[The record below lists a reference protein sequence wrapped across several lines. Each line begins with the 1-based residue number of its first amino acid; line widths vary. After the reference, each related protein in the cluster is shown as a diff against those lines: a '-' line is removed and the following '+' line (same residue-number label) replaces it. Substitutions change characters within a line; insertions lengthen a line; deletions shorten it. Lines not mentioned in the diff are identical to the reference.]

1 MFNEL
6 FSRSGLSLDRLR
18 SFLALAEAGSIAKAA
33 PGDVT
38 RQSQISRQTSD
49 LEAFFGTELT
59 ERRGKSLVLSAAGQ
73 RFAMLV
79 RQQLQDLDDFRKEQV
94 QVKKAFTIGAGASI
108 LDWLV
113 IPALG
118 AVAEALGHAT
128 LRLETQRSSGL
139 VERVKDGRI
148 DFAIVREDAIREGL
162 PRLPVLR
169 QTFYLCVPRRLLRR
183 GAPAAAIDDPKLWQ
197 TLPFTAGRDGGQFDL
212 VLRQAIR
219 DAGVDFQP
227 TVECN
232 SMLQVRQLVERGEC
246 AGVLPSAGVQGLSSK
261 EIIIREFAPLKDY
274 GRALALHWNERQMR
288 RRGADESTI
297 KQLAAAL
304 RPAHLPT
311 EKR

>member
-1 MFNEL
+1 MFEEL
-6 FSRSGLSLDRLR
+6 FSTSGLSLDRLR

-38 RQSQISRQTSD
+38 RQSQISRQIGE
-49 LEAFFGTELT
+49 LETFFRTELT
-59 ERRGKSLVLSAAGQ
+59 ERRGKGLVLSPSGQ
-73 RFAMLV
+73 RLAMLV

-108 LDWLV
+108 VDWLI

-128 LRLETQRSSGL
+128 FRLETQRSSGL

-148 DFAIVREDAIREGL
+148 DFAIVREDAIPDHL
-162 PRLPVLR
+162 PRLLLLR
-169 QTFYLCVPRRLLRR
+169 QSFYLCVPRRLLKR
-183 GAPAAAIDDPKLWQ
+183 GTPAAGIDDPRLWQ

-227 TVECN
+227 FIECN

-246 AGVLPSAGVQGLSSK
+246 AGVLPSAGIQGLSSK
-261 EIIIREFAPLKDY
+261 DLIIREFAPLKDY

-288 RRGADESTI
+288 RRGVEPDTLARLGSAI
-297 KQLAAAL
+297 KAGDGV
-304 RPAHLPT
+304 PGET
-311 EKR
+311 

>member
-1 MFNEL
+1 MFDEL

-38 RQSQISRQTSD
+38 RQSQISRQASE

-59 ERRGKSLVLSAAGQ
+59 ERRGKSLVLSPAGQ
-73 RFAMLV
+73 RLAMLV

-108 LDWLV
+108 LDWLI

-118 AVAEALGHAT
+118 AAAEALGHAT

-162 PRLPVLR
+162 PRLQLLR
-169 QTFYLCVPRRLLRR
+169 QSFYLCVPRRLLKP
-183 GAPAAAIDDPKLWQ
+183 GTSAAAIDNPKLWQ
-197 TLPFTAGRDGGQFDL
+197 TLPFAAGRDGGQFDL

-219 DAGVDFQP
+219 DADVDFQP
-227 TVECN
+227 AIECN

-246 AGVLPSAGVQGLSSK
+246 AGVLPSAGIQGLSSK
-261 EIIIREFAPLKDY
+261 ELIIREFTPLKDY

-288 RRGADESTI
+288 RRGVDESTI

-311 EKR
+311 KRR